1 MNIKLVEHIYFVG
14 IGGIGMSALAR
25 YFNAKGKKV
34 SGYDKT
40 PSPITDALTAEGI
53 SLHFDENHI
62 PKDIKDADFQSVL
75 IVYTPAVS
83 QDSPQLTSF
92 ASKKWTVLKRAELLG
107 LITEDA
113 YTIAV
118 AGTHGKTTTS
128 CILAHI
134 LKYSDIYCT
143 AFLGGISS
151 NYNTNLILS
160 ESGDIVVVEAD
171 EYDRSFL
178 KLSPDISIITS
189 LDADHLDIYNDIDD
203 MKNTFKMFASNT
215 KQNGMLLVNKSI
227 DVDFEAPLD
236 GSFMT
241 YSSTVRA
248 DNIAFNLRIEE
259 SSQYFD
265 VNFKEIMPGQVYE
278 YELKDIQLQLPGK
291 HNVENAIAAI
301 VVASSLGAKQEKIKA
316 AIKDF
321 KGVKRRYDLHAKGKY
336 VYIDDYAHHPEEIKA
351 TLVATKELFPEKKI
365 TVVFQPHLYSRT
377 RDFAA
382 EFGDSLS
389 LADEVLLLDIYPAR
403 EMPIE
408 GVNSE
413 MLLTQV
419 VDCEKSLLKKSDLVE
434 ELTNPKR
441 ELLLTLGA
449 GDIDQFVEPLKHYYV
464 NEMD

>member
-107 LITEDA
+107 VITEDA

-189 LDADHLDIYNDIDD
+189 LDADHLDIYNDVDD

-259 SSQYFD
+259 GSQYFD
-265 VNFKEIMPGQVYE
+265 ANFKEIMPGQVYE

-291 HNVENAIAAI
+291 HNVENAISAI
-301 VVASSLGAKQEKIKA
+301 VVASSLGAKPEKIKA
-316 AIKDF
+316 AITDF

-434 ELTNPKR
+434 KLTNPKR

>member
-14 IGGIGMSALAR
+14 IGGIGMSSLAR

-178 KLSPDISIITS
+178 RLSPDISIITS
-189 LDADHLDIYNDIDD
+189 IDADHLDIYKDVDD
-203 MKNTFKMFASNT
+203 MKNTFKIFASNT
-215 KQNGMLLVNKSI
+215 KQNGLLLVNKSI
-227 DVDFEAPLD
+227 DIDFEAPLD
-236 GSFMT
+236 GSLMN

-259 SSQYFD
+259 GSQYFD
-265 VNFKEIMPGQVYE
+265 ANFKEIMPGQVYE

-301 VVASSLGAKQEKIKA
+301 VVASSLGAKPEKIKA

>member
-178 KLSPDISIITS
+178 RLSPDISIITS
-189 LDADHLDIYNDIDD
+189 LDADHLDIYNDVDD

-215 KQNGMLLVNKSI
+215 KQNGLLLVNKSI

-236 GSFMT
+236 GSLMT
-241 YSSTVRA
+241 YSSAVRA
-248 DNIAFNLRIEE
+248 DNIAFNLRIEDG
-259 SSQYFD
+259 SQYFD
-265 VNFKEIMPGQVYE
+265 ANFKEIMPGQVYE

-301 VVASSLGAKQEKIKA
+301 VVASSLGAKPEKIKA

>member
-40 PSPITDALTAEGI
+40 PSILTDELTSEGV

-62 PKDIKDADFQSVL
+62 PNDIKNSNFQSVL

-83 QDSPQLTSF
+83 KDSLQLQFFT
-92 ASKKWTVLKRAELLG
+92 SKKWNVLKRAELLG
-107 LITEDA
+107 LITENA

-128 CILAHI
+128 SILAHI
-134 LKYSDIYCT
+134 LNFSDIFCT

-178 KLSPDISIITS
+178 KLFPDISIITS
-189 LDADHLDIYNDIDD
+189 LDADHLDVYEDVED
-203 MKNTFKMFASNT
+203 MKNTFKIFASNT
-215 KQNGMLLVNKSI
+215 KQNGLLLVNKSI
-227 DVDFEAPLD
+227 DFDFEAPLD
-236 GSFMT
+236 GSLMT
-241 YSSTVRA
+241 YSSAVRA
-248 DNIAFNLRIEE
+248 DNIAFNLRIEDD
-259 SSQYFD
+259 SQYFD
-265 VNFKEIMPGQVYE
+265 ANFKEIMPGQVYE

-301 VVASSLGAKQEKIKA
+301 VVASSLGAKPEKIKA

-336 VYIDDYAHHPEEIKA
+336 VYIDDYAHHPEEIKV
-351 TLVATKELFPEKKI
+351 TIVATKQLFPEKKI

-403 EMPIE
+403 EIPIE

-413 MLLTQV
+413 MLLAQV
-419 VDCEKSLLKKSDLVE
+419 VDCKKSLLKKSDLVE

-449 GDIDQFVEPLKHYYV
+449 GDIDQFVEPLKYYYV

>member
-107 LITEDA
+107 VITEDA

-189 LDADHLDIYNDIDD
+189 LDADHLDIYNDVDD
-203 MKNTFKMFASNT
+203 MKNTFKIFASNT

-248 DNIAFNLRIEE
+248 DNIAFKLRIEDG
-259 SSQYFD
+259 SQYFD
-265 VNFKEIMPGQVYE
+265 ANFKEIMPGQVYE

-291 HNVENAIAAI
+291 HNVENAISAI
-301 VVASSLGAKQEKIKA
+301 VVASSLGAKPEKIKA
-316 AIKDF
+316 AITDF

-389 LADEVLLLDIYPAR
+389 LADELLLLDIYPAR

-413 MLLTQV
+413 MLLIQV

>member
-1 MNIKLVEHIYFVG
+1 
-14 IGGIGMSALAR
+14 
-25 YFNAKGKKV
+25 
-34 SGYDKT
+34 
-40 PSPITDALTAEGI
+40 
-53 SLHFDENHI
+53 
-62 PKDIKDADFQSVL
+62 
-75 IVYTPAVS
+75 
-83 QDSPQLTSF
+83 
-92 ASKKWTVLKRAELLG
+92 
-107 LITEDA
+107 
-113 YTIAV
+113 
-118 AGTHGKTTTS
+118 
-128 CILAHI
+128 
-134 LKYSDIYCT
+134 
-143 AFLGGISS
+143 
-151 NYNTNLILS
+151 
-160 ESGDIVVVEAD
+160 
-171 EYDRSFL
+171 
-178 KLSPDISIITS
+178 
-189 LDADHLDIYNDIDD
+189 

-215 KQNGMLLVNKSI
+215 KQNGMILVNKSI
-227 DVDFEAPLD
+227 DVNFEAPLD
-236 GSFMT
+236 GSLMT

-248 DNIAFNLRIEE
+248 DNTAFNLRIEE
-259 SSQYFD
+259 GSQYFD
-265 VNFKEIMPGQVYE
+265 ANFKEIMPGQVYE

-301 VVASSLGAKQEKIKA
+301 VVASSLGAKSEKIKA

-419 VDCEKSLLKKSDLVE
+419 VDCEKSLLMKSDLVE

>member
-1 MNIKLVEHIYFVG
+1 MNIKLVKHIYFVG

-34 SGYDKT
+34 SGYDKV
-40 PSPITDALTAEGI
+40 PSTITDALTAEGI
-53 SLHFDENHI
+53 SLHYDENHI
-62 PKDIKDADFQSVL
+62 PDDIKYANSQSVL

-83 QDSPQLTSF
+83 ETSLQLTFF
-92 ASKKWTVLKRAELLG
+92 ASKKWNILKRAELLG

-134 LKYSDIYCT
+134 LNYSDINCT

-160 ESGDIVVVEAD
+160 ELGNIIVVEAD

-189 LDADHLDIYNDIDD
+189 LDPDHLDIYDDFEDI
-203 MKNTFKMFASNT
+203 KNTFKMFASNT
-215 KQNGMLLVNKSI
+215 KQNGMLVGNKSI
-227 DVDFEAPLD
+227 YVDFEAPLD
-236 GSFMT
+236 ASLMT

-259 SSQYFD
+259 GSQYFD
-265 VNFKEIMPGQVYE
+265 ANFKEIMPGQVYE
-278 YELKDIQLQLPGK
+278 YELKDIQLKLPGK

-301 VVASSLGAKQEKIKA
+301 VVASSLGAKPEKIKA
-316 AIKDF
+316 AIADF

-336 VYIDDYAHHPEEIKA
+336 IYIDDYAHHPEEIKA
-351 TLVATKELFPEKKI
+351 TLIATKELFKDKKM

-382 EFGDSLS
+382 EFADSLS

-403 EMPIE
+403 EIPIK
-408 GVNSE
+408 GVDSE
-413 MLLTQV
+413 MLLTKV
-419 VDCEKSLLKKSDLVE
+419 ANCEKSLLKKTELVE

-449 GDIDQFVEPLKHYYV
+449 GDIDQFVEPLKKYYL

>member
-1 MNIKLVEHIYFVG
+1 MNIKLIEHIYFVG

-92 ASKKWTVLKRAELLG
+92 TSKKWTVLKRAELLG
-107 LITEDA
+107 VITEDA

-189 LDADHLDIYNDIDD
+189 LDADHLDIYNNVDD

-236 GSFMT
+236 GSLMT

-259 SSQYFD
+259 GSQYFD
-265 VNFKEIMPGQVYE
+265 ANFKEIMPGQVYE

-301 VVASSLGAKQEKIKA
+301 VVASSLGAKPEKIKT

-403 EMPIE
+403 EIPIE

-419 VDCEKSLLKKSDLVE
+419 VDCEKSLLKKSNLVE

>member
-40 PSPITDALTAEGI
+40 PSPITDALTVEGI

-107 LITEDA
+107 VITEDA

-265 VNFKEIMPGQVYE
+265 ANFKEIMPGQVYE

>member
-34 SGYDKT
+34 SGYDKN
-40 PSPITDALTAEGI
+40 PSILTDELTSEGV

-62 PKDIKDADFQSVL
+62 PNDIKKSNFQSVL

-83 QDSPQLTSF
+83 KDSLQLQFFT
-92 ASKKWTVLKRAELLG
+92 SKKWNVLKRAEVLG
-107 LITEDA
+107 LITENA

-118 AGTHGKTTTS
+118 AGTHGKTTTTS
-128 CILAHI
+128 ILAHI
-134 LKYSDIYCT
+134 LNFSDIFCT

-160 ESGDIVVVEAD
+160 ESGDIVVVEAG

-178 KLSPDISIITS
+178 KLFPDISIITS
-189 LDADHLDIYNDIDD
+189 LDADHLDVYEDVED

-215 KQNGMLLVNKSI
+215 KQNGLLLVNKSI

-236 GSFMT
+236 GSLMT
-241 YSSTVRA
+241 YSSSVRA
-248 DNIAFNLRIEE
+248 DNIAFNLRIEDD
-259 SSQYFD
+259 SQYFD
-265 VNFKEIMPGQVYE
+265 ANFKEIMPGQVYE

-301 VVASSLGAKQEKIKA
+301 VVASSLGAKPEKIKA

-351 TLVATKELFPEKKI
+351 TIVATKQLFPEKKI

-403 EMPIE
+403 EIPIQ

-413 MLLTQV
+413 MLLTKV
-419 VDCEKSLLKKSDLVE
+419 ANCEKSLLKKAELIE

-449 GDIDQFVEPLKHYYV
+449 GDIDQFVEPLKKYYI

>member
-178 KLSPDISIITS
+178 RLSPDISIITS
-189 LDADHLDIYNDIDD
+189 LDADHLDIYNDVDD

-215 KQNGMLLVNKSI
+215 KQNGLLLVNKSI
-227 DVDFEAPLD
+227 DVDFETPID
-236 GSFMT
+236 GSLMT
-241 YSSTVRA
+241 YSSAVRA
-248 DNIAFNLRIEE
+248 DNIAFNLRIEDG
-259 SSQYFD
+259 SQYFD
-265 VNFKEIMPGQVYE
+265 ANFKEIMPGQVYE

-301 VVASSLGAKQEKIKA
+301 VVASSLGAKPEKIKA

>member
-1 MNIKLVEHIYFVG
+1 MNIKLVEHIYFIG

-160 ESGDIVVVEAD
+160 ESGEIVVVEAD

-189 LDADHLDIYNDIDD
+189 LDADHLDIYNDVDD

-215 KQNGMLLVNKSI
+215 KQNGLLLVNKSI
-227 DVDFEAPLD
+227 DIDFEAPLE
-236 GSFMT
+236 GSLMN

-259 SSQYFD
+259 GSQYFD
-265 VNFKEIMPGQVYE
+265 ANFKEIMPGQVYE

-301 VVASSLGAKQEKIKA
+301 VVASSLGAKPEKIKA

-351 TLVATKELFPEKKI
+351 TLIATKELFPEKKI

-377 RDFAA
+377 RDFAT

-441 ELLLTLGA
+441 DLLLTLGA

>member
-107 LITEDA
+107 VITEDA

-189 LDADHLDIYNDIDD
+189 IDADHLDIYNDVDD
-203 MKNTFKMFASNT
+203 MKNTFKIFASNT

-259 SSQYFD
+259 GSQYFD
-265 VNFKEIMPGQVYE
+265 ANFKEIMPGQVYE

-291 HNVENAIAAI
+291 HNVENAISAI
-301 VVASSLGAKQEKIKA
+301 VVASSLGAKPEKIKA
-316 AIKDF
+316 AITDF

>member
-178 KLSPDISIITS
+178 RLSPDISIITS
-189 LDADHLDIYNDIDD
+189 LDADHLDIYNDVDD

-215 KQNGMLLVNKSI
+215 KQNGLLLVNKSI

-236 GSFMT
+236 GSLMT
-241 YSSTVRA
+241 YSSAVRA
-248 DNIAFNLRIEE
+248 DNIAFNLRIEDG
-259 SSQYFD
+259 SQYFD
-265 VNFKEIMPGQVYE
+265 ANFKEIMPGQVYE

-291 HNVENAIAAI
+291 HNVENALAAI
-301 VVASSLGAKQEKIKA
+301 VVASSLGAKPEKIKA

>member
-1 MNIKLVEHIYFVG
+1 MGV
-14 IGGIGMSALAR
+14 
-25 YFNAKGKKV
+25 
-34 SGYDKT
+34 
-40 PSPITDALTAEGI
+40 
-53 SLHFDENHI
+53 
-62 PKDIKDADFQSVL
+62 
-75 IVYTPAVS
+75 
-83 QDSPQLTSF
+83 
-92 ASKKWTVLKRAELLG
+92 
-107 LITEDA
+107 ITEDA

-189 LDADHLDIYNDIDD
+189 IDADHLDIYNDVDD
-203 MKNTFKMFASNT
+203 MKNTFKIFASNT

-236 GSFMT
+236 GSLMT

-248 DNIAFNLRIEE
+248 DNIAFKLRIEDG
-259 SSQYFD
+259 SQYFD
-265 VNFKEIMPGQVYE
+265 ANFKEIMPGQVYE

-291 HNVENAIAAI
+291 HNVENAISAI
-301 VVASSLGAKQEKIKA
+301 VVASSLGAKPEKIKA
-316 AIKDF
+316 AITDF

-389 LADEVLLLDIYPAR
+389 LADELLLLDIYPAR

>member
-1 MNIKLVEHIYFVG
+1 MNIKLVEHIYFIG

-34 SGYDKT
+34 SGYDQT
-40 PSPITDALTAEGI
+40 TSSITDALTAEGI
-53 SLHFDENHI
+53 SLHFDENYI
-62 PKDIKDADFQSVL
+62 PNEIIDADFQSVL

-83 QDSPQLTSF
+83 QDSPQRTSF
-92 ASKKWTVLKRAELLG
+92 RSKKWTVLKRAELLG

-134 LKYSDIYCT
+134 LNYSDIYCT

-160 ESGDIVVVEAD
+160 EIGNIVVVEAD

-189 LDADHLDIYNDIDD
+189 LDADHLDIYEDLED
-203 MKNTFKMFASNT
+203 MNNTFKKFASNT
-215 KQNGMLLVNKSI
+215 KQNGLLLVNKSI
-227 DVDFEAPLD
+227 SIDFEVPLD
-236 GSFMT
+236 GSLMT

-248 DNIAFNLRIEE
+248 DNIAINLRIQKEA
-259 SSQYFD
+259 QYFD
-265 VNFKEIMPGQVYE
+265 ANFKEIMPGQVYE

-301 VVASSLGAKQEKIKA
+301 VVASSLGANPNKIKA

-351 TLVATKELFPEKKI
+351 TLIATKELFPERKLTI
-365 TVVFQPHLYSRT
+365 VFQPHLYSRT
-377 RDFAA
+377 RDFAV

-403 EMPIE
+403 ERPIE
-408 GVNSE
+408 GVDSE
-413 MLLTQV
+413 MLLRHIV
-419 VDCEKSLLKKSDLVE
+419 NCEKSLLKETDLLE
-434 ELTNPKR
+434 KLTNPKR

-449 GDIDQFVEPLKHYYV
+449 GDIDQFVEPLKHCYV

>member
-107 LITEDA
+107 VITEDA

-189 LDADHLDIYNDIDD
+189 LDADHLDIYNDVDD

-227 DVDFEAPLD
+227 DVDFEGPLD

-259 SSQYFD
+259 GSQYFD
-265 VNFKEIMPGQVYE
+265 ANFKEIMPGQVYE

-301 VVASSLGAKQEKIKA
+301 VVASSLGAQPEKIKA

>member
-40 PSPITDALTAEGI
+40 PSILTDELTSEGV

-62 PKDIKDADFQSVL
+62 PNDIKKSNFQSVL

-83 QDSPQLTSF
+83 KDSLQLQFFT
-92 ASKKWTVLKRAELLG
+92 SKKWNVLKRAEVLG
-107 LITEDA
+107 LITENA

-118 AGTHGKTTTS
+118 AGTHGKTTTTS
-128 CILAHI
+128 ILAHI
-134 LKYSDIYCT
+134 LNFSDIFCT

-178 KLSPDISIITS
+178 KLFPDISIITS
-189 LDADHLDIYNDIDD
+189 LDADHLDVYEDVED
-203 MKNTFKMFASNT
+203 MKNTFKIFASNT
-215 KQNGMLLVNKSI
+215 KQNGLLLVNKSI

-236 GSFMT
+236 GSLMT
-241 YSSTVRA
+241 YSSAVRA
-248 DNIAFNLRIEE
+248 DNIAFNLRIEDD
-259 SSQYFD
+259 SQYFD
-265 VNFKEIMPGQVYE
+265 ANFKEIMPGQVYE

-301 VVASSLGAKQEKIKA
+301 VVASSLGAKPEKIKA

-351 TLVATKELFPEKKI
+351 TIEATKQLFPEKKI

-403 EMPIE
+403 EIPIQ

-413 MLLTQV
+413 MLLTKV
-419 VDCEKSLLKKSDLVE
+419 ANCEKSLLKKAELIE

-449 GDIDQFVEPLKHYYV
+449 GDIDQFVEPLKKYYI

>member
-62 PKDIKDADFQSVL
+62 PKDIKDEDFQSVL

-178 KLSPDISIITS
+178 RLSPDISIITS
-189 LDADHLDIYNDIDD
+189 LDADHLDIYNDVDD

-259 SSQYFD
+259 GSQYFD
-265 VNFKEIMPGQVYE
+265 ANFKEIMPGQVYE

-291 HNVENAIAAI
+291 HNVENTIAAI
-301 VVASSLGAKQEKIKA
+301 VVASSLGAKPEKIKA

>member
-107 LITEDA
+107 VITEDA

-189 LDADHLDIYNDIDD
+189 LDADHLDIYNDVDD

-259 SSQYFD
+259 GSQYFD
-265 VNFKEIMPGQVYE
+265 ANFKEIMPGQVYE

-291 HNVENAIAAI
+291 HNVENAISAI
-301 VVASSLGAKQEKIKA
+301 VVASSLGAKPEKIKA
-316 AIKDF
+316 AITDF

>member
-25 YFNAKGKKV
+25 YFNSKGKKV

-40 PSPITDALTAEGI
+40 PSPITDALTTEGI

-62 PKDIKDADFQSVL
+62 PDDIKGANSQSVL

-83 QDSPQLTSF
+83 ETSLQLTFF
-92 ASKKWTVLKRAELLG
+92 ASKKWNILKRAGLLG

-128 CILAHI
+128 SILAHI
-134 LKYSDIYCT
+134 LNYSDIYCT

-160 ESGDIVVVEAD
+160 ELGNIIVVEAD

-189 LDADHLDIYNDIDD
+189 LDPDHLDIYDDIED

-227 DVDFEAPLD
+227 DVDFVAPLD
-236 GSFMT
+236 GSLMT
-241 YSSTVRA
+241 YSSKVRA

-259 SSQYFD
+259 GSQYFD
-265 VNFKEIMPGQVYE
+265 ANFKEIMPGQVYE

-301 VVASSLGAKQEKIKA
+301 VVASSLGAKPEKIKA

-403 EMPIE
+403 EIPIE

-413 MLLTQV
+413 MLLAQV
-419 VDCEKSLLKKSDLVE
+419 VDCKKSLLKKSDLVE

-449 GDIDQFVEPLKHYYV
+449 GDIDQFVEPLKYYYV

>member
-1 MNIKLVEHIYFVG
+1 MNKQEQHIVFLG
-14 IGGIGMSALAR
+14 IGGIGMSSIAR
-25 YFNAKGKKV
+25 HYLSIGTPVF
-34 SGYDKT
+34 GYDKVRT
-40 PSPITDALTAEGI
+40 ALTDELIQEGAQI
-53 SLHFDENHI
+53 TFNEDLGVYPGWDVEETTVI
-62 PKDIKDADFQSVL
+62 
-75 IVYTPAVS
+75 YTPAM
-83 QDSPQLTSF
+83 PEGL
-92 ASKKWTVLKRAELLG
+92 KWLEFFSRFKMIKRAQALG
-107 LITEDA
+107 LLA
-113 YTIAV
+113 NPKRCLAV
-118 AGTHGKTTTS
+118 AGTHGKTSTS
-128 CILAHI
+128 AMLLH
-134 LKYSDIYCT
+134 
-143 AFLGGISS
+143 
-151 NYNTNLILS
+151 ILS
-160 ESGDIVVVEAD
+160 EAGEDPTGFIGGIMTSTGTNYRLGNGPWVVVEAD
-171 EYDRSFL
+171 EFDRSFMHL
-178 KLSPDISIITS
+178 QPEAAAVTTI
-189 LDADHLDIYNDIDD
+189 DADHLDIYNDVDD

-236 GSFMT
+236 GSLMT
-241 YSSTVRA
+241 YSSAVRA
-248 DNIAFNLRIEE
+248 DNIAFNLRIEDG
-259 SSQYFD
+259 SQYFD
-265 VNFKEIMPGQVYE
+265 ANFKEIMPGQVYE

-301 VVASSLGAKQEKIKA
+301 VVASSLGAKPEKIKA

>member
-178 KLSPDISIITS
+178 RLSPDISIITS
-189 LDADHLDIYNDIDD
+189 LDADHLDIYNDVDD

-215 KQNGMLLVNKSI
+215 KQNGLLLVNKSI
-227 DVDFEAPLD
+227 DVDFEAPFD
-236 GSFMT
+236 GSLMT
-241 YSSTVRA
+241 YSSAVRA

-259 SSQYFD
+259 GSQYFD
-265 VNFKEIMPGQVYE
+265 ANFKEIMPGQVYE

-301 VVASSLGAKQEKIKA
+301 VVASSLGAKPEKIKA

>member
-107 LITEDA
+107 VITEDA

-134 LKYSDIYCT
+134 LKYSEIYCT

-203 MKNTFKMFASNT
+203 MKNTFKIFASNT

-259 SSQYFD
+259 GSQYFD
-265 VNFKEIMPGQVYE
+265 ANFKEIMPGQVYE

-301 VVASSLGAKQEKIKA
+301 VVASSLGAKPEKIKA

-434 ELTNPKR
+434 KLTNPKR

>member
-62 PKDIKDADFQSVL
+62 PKYIKDADFQSVL

-107 LITEDA
+107 VITEDA

-189 LDADHLDIYNDIDD
+189 LDADHLDIYNDVDD
-203 MKNTFKMFASNT
+203 MKNTFKVFASNT

-227 DVDFEAPLD
+227 DVDFEAPID
-236 GSFMT
+236 GSLMT
-241 YSSTVRA
+241 YSSKVRA
-248 DNIAFNLRIEE
+248 DNIAFNLRIEDG
-259 SSQYFD
+259 SQYFD
-265 VNFKEIMPGQVYE
+265 ANFKEIMPGQVYE
-278 YELKDIQLQLPGK
+278 YVLKDIQLQLPGK

-301 VVASSLGAKQEKIKA
+301 VVASSLGAKPEKIKA

-351 TLVATKELFPEKKI
+351 TLVATKEIFPEKKI

>member
-107 LITEDA
+107 VITEDA

-189 LDADHLDIYNDIDD
+189 LDADHLDIYNDVDD
-203 MKNTFKMFASNT
+203 MKNTFKIFASNT

-248 DNIAFNLRIEE
+248 DNIAFKLRIEDG
-259 SSQYFD
+259 SQYFD
-265 VNFKEIMPGQVYE
+265 ANFKEIMPGQVYE

-291 HNVENAIAAI
+291 HNVENAISAI
-301 VVASSLGAKQEKIKA
+301 VVASSLGAKPEKIKA
-316 AIKDF
+316 AITDF

-389 LADEVLLLDIYPAR
+389 LADELLLLDIYPAR

>member
-1 MNIKLVEHIYFVG
+1 MNIKLVEHIYFIG

-83 QDSPQLTSF
+83 QDSPQLTTF

-160 ESGDIVVVEAD
+160 ESGEIVVVEAD

-189 LDADHLDIYNDIDD
+189 IDADHLDIYNDVDD

-215 KQNGMLLVNKSI
+215 KQNGLLLVNKSI
-227 DVDFEAPLD
+227 DIDFEAHLE
-236 GSFMT
+236 GSLMN

-248 DNIAFNLRIEE
+248 DNIDFNLRIEE
-259 SSQYFD
+259 GSQYFD
-265 VNFKEIMPGQVYE
+265 ANFKEIMPGQVYE
-278 YELKDIQLQLPGK
+278 YEIKDIQLQLPGK

-301 VVASSLGAKQEKIKA
+301 VVASSLGAKPEKIKA

-351 TLVATKELFPEKKI
+351 TLIATKELFPEKKI

-441 ELLLTLGA
+441 DLLLTLGA

>member
-25 YFNAKGKKV
+25 YCNAKGKKV

-62 PKDIKDADFQSVL
+62 PKYIKDADFQSVL

-107 LITEDA
+107 VITEDA

-178 KLSPDISIITS
+178 KLSADISIITS
-189 LDADHLDIYNDIDD
+189 LDADHLDIYNDVDD
-203 MKNTFKMFASNT
+203 MKNTFKVFASNT

-227 DVDFEAPLD
+227 DVDFEAPID
-236 GSFMT
+236 GSLMT
-241 YSSTVRA
+241 YSSKVRA
-248 DNIAFNLRIEE
+248 DNIAFNLRIEDG
-259 SSQYFD
+259 SQYFD
-265 VNFKEIMPGQVYE
+265 ANFKEIMPGQVYE
-278 YELKDIQLQLPGK
+278 YVLKDIQLQLPGK

-301 VVASSLGAKQEKIKA
+301 VVASSLGAKPEKIKA

-351 TLVATKELFPEKKI
+351 TLVATKEIFPEKKI

-389 LADEVLLLDIYPAR
+389 VADEVLLLDIYPAR

>member
-40 PSPITDALTAEGI
+40 PSTITQALTDEGI
-53 SLHFDENHI
+53 NLHFDENYI
-62 PKDIKDADFQSVL
+62 PQEILDSDFQSVL

-83 QDSPQLTSF
+83 LSSPQLTPFS
-92 ASKKWTVLKRAELLG
+92 SHKWIVLKRAELLG
-107 LITEDA
+107 FITEDA

-151 NYNTNLILS
+151 NYNSNLLLS
-160 ESGDIVVVEAD
+160 ESGNIVVVEAD

-178 KLSPDISIITS
+178 KLSPDITIITS
-189 LDADHLDIYNDIDD
+189 VDPDHLDIYENAED
-203 MKNTFKMFASNT
+203 MQNTFKMFAKNT
-215 KQNGMLLVNKSI
+215 KPNGLLLVNKSI
-227 DVDFEAPLD
+227 NIDFDCPEDICL
-236 GSFMT
+236 MT
-241 YSSTVRA
+241 YSASLRA
-248 DNIAFNLRIEE
+248 DNVAINLCIENGA
-259 SSQYFD
+259 QQFD
-265 VNFKEIMPGQVYE
+265 ANIKDLMPGQVYE
-278 YELKDIQLQLPGK
+278 YELKDVQLQLPGK
-291 HNVENAIAAI
+291 HNVENALAAI
-301 VVASSLGAKQEKIKA
+301 VVASSLGANPQNIKS
-316 AIKDF
+316 AIADF

-351 TLVATKELFPEKKI
+351 TLIATKELFPNKKI

-377 RDFAA
+377 RDFAS
-382 EFGDSLS
+382 EFGDALS

-403 EMPIE
+403 ELPIE
-408 GVNSE
+408 GVDSK
-413 MLLTQV
+413 MLL
-419 VDCEKSLLKKSDLVE
+419 DKISECEKSLVSKVDLVE
-434 ELTNPKR
+434 ELINPKR

-449 GDIDQFVEPLKHYYV
+449 GDIDQFVEPIKKCYV
-464 NEMD
+464 NEMG

>member
-107 LITEDA
+107 VITEDA

-189 LDADHLDIYNDIDD
+189 LDADHLDIYNDVDD

-236 GSFMT
+236 GSLMT
-241 YSSTVRA
+241 YSSAVRA
-248 DNIAFNLRIEE
+248 DNIAFNLRIEDG
-259 SSQYFD
+259 SQYFD
-265 VNFKEIMPGQVYE
+265 ANFKEIMPGQVYE

-301 VVASSLGAKQEKIKA
+301 VVASSLGAKPEKIKA

>member
-107 LITEDA
+107 VITEDA

-265 VNFKEIMPGQVYE
+265 ANFKEIMPGQVYE

>member
-40 PSPITDALTAEGI
+40 PSPITDALTEEGI

-62 PKDIKDADFQSVL
+62 PKEIKDADYQSVL

-83 QDSPQLTSF
+83 QDSLQLTSF

-107 LITEDA
+107 VITEDA

-128 CILAHI
+128 CILSHI

-189 LDADHLDIYNDIDD
+189 LDADHLDIYNDVDD
-203 MKNTFKMFASNT
+203 MKNTFKMFTSNT
-215 KQNGMLLVNKSI
+215 KQNGLLLVNKSI

-236 GSFMT
+236 GSLMT

-259 SSQYFD
+259 GSQYFD
-265 VNFKEIMPGQVYE
+265 ANFKEIMPGQVYE

-301 VVASSLGAKQEKIKA
+301 VVASSLGAKSEKIKA

-336 VYIDDYAHHPEEIKA
+336 VYIDDYAHHPEEIKV

-389 LADEVLLLDIYPAR
+389 VADEVLLLDIYPAR

-449 GDIDQFVEPLKHYYV
+449 GDIDQFVEQLKHYYV